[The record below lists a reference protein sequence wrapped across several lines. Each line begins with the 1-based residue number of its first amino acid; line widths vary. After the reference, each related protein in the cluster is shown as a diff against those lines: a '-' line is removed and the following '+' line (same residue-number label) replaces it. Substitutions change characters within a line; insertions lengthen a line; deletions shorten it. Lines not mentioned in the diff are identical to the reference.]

1 MTVASVPVALITG
14 ASGGIGHEL
23 ARCCAADGRDVVLV
37 ARNDAR
43 LHEVAREI
51 HREFGVEAI
60 PISTDLTDPGAPDE
74 LHILISD
81 RGLHVD
87 ILVNNAGFG
96 GWGPLANADLDV
108 IRGMITLNVEALTS
122 LIRLVLPGMVS
133 RKRGRILNVASTAAF
148 QGVPAMAV
156 YAATKAYVL
165 SLTDALAEELR
176 STSVTASALCPGG
189 TSTDFMA
196 RAKMESSA
204 FLDLKFMT
212 PQRVAEVGYAG
223 MLAGRRVIIPGWDN
237 RLGAQLTRFVPRQL
251 AARIAGWLVRER
263 PKPH

>member
-1 MTVASVPVALITG
+1 
-14 ASGGIGHEL
+14 
-23 ARCCAADGRDVVLV
+23 VLV
-37 ARNDAR
+37 ARNGAR
-43 LHEVAREI
+43 LGEVAGEI

-60 PISTDLTDPGAPDE
+60 PVATDLTDKGAPGRVHD
-74 LHILISD
+74 LISD

-96 GWGPLANADLDV
+96 AWGPLANADLDV
-108 IRGMITLNVEALTS
+108 VSGMVSLNVGALTS
-122 LIRLVLPGMVS
+122 LIRLELPGMVS
-133 RKRGRILNVASTAAF
+133 RHKGRILNVASTAAF
-148 QGVPAMAV
+148 QGVPSMAV

-204 FLDLKFMT
+204 FLDSKFMT
-212 PQRVAEVGYAG
+212 PRRVAEEGYAG
-223 MLAGRRVIIPGWDN
+223 MLAGRRIIIPRWDN
-237 RLGAQLTRFVPRQL
+237 RLGAQLTRLVPRQL

-263 PKPH
+263 T